1 MRPLS
6 KNMAKRA
13 GVILRDINAP
23 EDKVKEA
30 NAIVSDWKEAHQEIL
45 DFYHDLLKTTALS
58 LDSDA
63 LCVSRLKR
71 YDTIIGK

>member
-30 NAIVSDWKEAHQEIL
+30 NAIVSDWREAHQEIL
-45 DFYHDLLKTTALS
+45 DFYHDLLKNDGIES
-58 LDSDA
+58 LF
-63 LCVSRLKR
+63 
-71 YDTIIGK
+71 